1 MERKRKISRQWISIG
16 IIFAVCIVFNCI
28 SWFSADFSDWYR
40 DNVFLLFQPFWS
52 RITGTF
58 PFSVGEIMICV
69 AVFGGVGAIISYIVL
84 MIKGKGRRL
93 RISSVYGR
101 ILGWVLSFV
110 MIALTFNFFMLYHCS
125 TFASIH
131 GISENQYTSRQL
143 YELTKIMVEKCNKA
157 SENVSRDENG
167 RFILTSDLN
176 SEAVKAMQGISDKYV
191 TLSGYYPQP
200 KTIHFSKLMTQFNL
214 LGIYFPYS
222 MEANYNPLMYEAEMP
237 ATVCHEYAHL
247 KGWIQEDEANFISY
261 LTCINSDEPEFIY
274 SGYLLA
280 VDYMYSKVYND
291 AAITS
296 EEVAGLISMMDS
308 SVIFD
313 LNEQHVVFREM
324 QKSKV
329 GKAAAK
335 VSDTAM
341 EASLVFNGVEDGKK
355 SYGRF
360 VDLLLNYY
368 LGEEQ

>member
-1 MERKRKISRQWISIG
+1 MMDKKISRQWFIIG
-16 IIFAVCIVFNCI
+16 AVFVICIIFNCI
-28 SWFSADFSDWYR
+28 SWMSVDFSDWYR
-40 DNVFLLFQPFWS
+40 DNVFLTFQPFWS
-52 RITGTF
+52 GITGVF
-58 PFSVGEIMICV
+58 PFSVGEIMICI
-69 AVFGGVGAIISYIVL
+69 AVFGCIGAIISYIIL
-84 MIKGKGRRL
+84 MIKGKGKRR

-101 ILGWVLSFV
+101 VLGWVLAFV
-110 MIALTFNFFMLYHCS
+110 MTALTFNFFTLYHCS
-125 TFASIH
+125 TFASVH

-143 YELTKIMVEKCNKA
+143 YDLTAVMIEKCNEA
-157 SENVSRDENG
+157 SKDISRDSEG
-167 RFILTSDLN
+167 RFVPTADLN
-176 SEAVKAMQGISDKYV
+176 NEAVKAMQGISGEYV
-191 TLSGYYPQP
+191 TLSGYYPRP

-222 MEANYNPLMYEAEMP
+222 MEANYNPLMYEAEKP
-237 ATVCHEYAHL
+237 STVCHEFAHL
-247 KGWIQEDEANFISY
+247 KGWIQEDEANFISF
-261 LTCINSDEPEFIY
+261 LSCINSDEPEFVY

-296 EEVAGLISMMDS
+296 DEVAELVSMMDS
-308 SVIFD
+308 GVIFD
-313 LNEQHVVFREM
+313 LNEQHVIFREM